1 MTAQRKTVFATGA
14 LVSGALASGALAV
27 ALAIATPASAQIYSI
42 GTGKQGFFTYAAGA
56 AIAKVAADGG
66 LNLRVSPFGGSSAY
80 VPGVNAGEQ
89 QFGLANEL
97 ETHYA
102 ITGDVIYKGKPQPD
116 LRVVAV
122 LTPLY
127 SEFFVR
133 KDSPI
138 KTVADLKGK
147 RIPSGYASQRVID
160 VLTKGTL
167 ADGGLSYKDVTEVP
181 VPNVVGGADE
191 FAQGKADVFM
201 FALGAGKVAE
211 VDSQVGGVR
220 VLEIDHSKEAMARLR
235 KFIPVAY
242 ATQVKPGKGRAG
254 VDAPVWVYA
263 YDYLV
268 LANDKVADDVVYKLA
283 KLMHDHQKELAANF
297 GGLEEFDPNRMTKDL
312 GPAKFHPGAIKYYKE
327 IGQWPP
333 KDDKQ

>member
-1 MTAQRKTVFATGA
+1 MTTVRNGIVGA
-14 LVSGALASGALAV
+14 AALAAALAV
-27 ALAIATPASAQIYSI
+27 TAPADAQIYSL
-42 GTGKQGFFTYAAGA
+42 GTGKQGFYTYSAGA
-56 AIAKVAADGG
+56 AISKVATDGG
-66 LNLRVSPFGGSSAY
+66 LNLRVKPFGGTSAY

-102 ITGDVIYKGKPQPD
+102 VTGEVIYKDKPQPN

-127 SEFFVR
+127 SEFFVA

-138 KTVADLKGK
+138 KTIADLKGK
-147 RIPSGYASQRVID
+147 RVPSGYASQRVLD

-167 ADGGLSYKDVTEVP
+167 ANGGLSYSDVQQVP
-181 VPNVVGGADE
+181 VPNVVGGASE
-191 FAQGKADVFM
+191 FEQGKTDVFM
-201 FALGAGKVAE
+201 FALGSGKVAE
-211 VDSQVGGVR
+211 VNSKVPVR
-220 VLEIDHSKEAMARLR
+220 VLPIDHSKEAMDRLR

-242 ATQVKPGKGRAG
+242 ATQVQPGKGRAG
-254 VDAPVWVYA
+254 LEEPTWAYA

-268 LANDKVADDVVYKLA
+268 LVNDKVADDVVYKLA
-283 KLMHDHQKELAANF
+283 KLLHDHQKELAANF
-297 GGLEEFDPNRMTKDL
+297 GALSGFDPKRMSKDM
-312 GPAKFHPGAIKYYKE
+312 GPVKFHPGAIKFYKE

-333 KDDKQ
+333 KSGS

>member
-1 MTAQRKTVFATGA
+1 MTAQRTVMLAAGA
-14 LVSGALASGALAV
+14 MAAALAFAA
-27 ALAIATPASAQIYSI
+27 PASAQIYSL
-42 GTGKQGFFTYAAGA
+42 GTGKQGFFTYSAGA
-56 AIAKVAADGG
+56 AIAKVASDGG
-66 LNLRVSPFGGSSAY
+66 LNLRLSPFGGTSAY

-102 ITGDVIYKGKPQPD
+102 VTGEVIYKGKPQPD

-127 SEFFVR
+127 SVFFVK

-138 KTVADLKGK
+138 KTIADLKGK
-147 RIPSGYASQRVID
+147 RIPSGYASQRVLD
-160 VLTKGTL
+160 VLTQGTL
-167 ADGGLSYKDVTEVP
+167 ANGGLGYTDVTQVP

-220 VLEIDHSKEAMARLR
+220 VLATDHSKEAMDRMR

-242 ATQVKPGKGRAG
+242 ATQITPGKGRAG
-254 VDAPVWVYA
+254 VDAPTWVYA

-268 LANDKVADDVVYKLA
+268 LANDKVADDVVYKLT
-283 KLMHDHQKELAANF
+283 KLMHDNKKELAANF
-297 GGLEEFDPNRMTKDL
+297 GALNGFDPNRMSKEM
-312 GPAKFHPGAIKYYKE
+312 GPVKYHPGAIKFYKE

-333 KDDKQ
+333 KSGS

>member
-1 MTAQRKTVFATGA
+1 MSTPRTVI
-14 LVSGALASGALAV
+14 LAASAIA
-27 ALAIATPASAQIYSI
+27 AAIAIATPASAQIYSL
-42 GTGKQGFFTYAAGA
+42 GTGKQGFFTYSAGA

-66 LNLRVSPFGGSSAY
+66 LNLRIKPFGGTSAY

-102 ITGDVIYKGKPQPD
+102 VTGEVIYKDKKQED

-133 KDSPI
+133 ADSPI
-138 KTVADLKGK
+138 KKIADLKGK
-147 RIPSGYASQRVID
+147 RVPTDYASQRVLD
-160 VLTKGTL
+160 VLTRGTL
-167 ADGGLSYKDVTEVP
+167 ANGVLSYDDIQKVP

-191 FAQGKADVFM
+191 FAKGNADVFM
-201 FALGAGKVAE
+201 FALGSGKVAE
-211 VDSQVGGVR
+211 VDAQVGGVR
-220 VLEIDHSKEAMARLR
+220 VLPVDPSPEAMARLR
-235 KFIPVAY
+235 KIIPVAY
-242 ATQVKPGKGRAG
+242 ATQVTPGKGRAG
-254 VDAPVWVYA
+254 VTEPAWVYA

-268 LANDKVADDVVYKLA
+268 LANNKVADDVVYTLT
-283 KLMHDHQKELAANF
+283 KLMHDHKAELAANF
-297 GGLEEFDPNRMTKDL
+297 GALGGFDPKRMAKDM
-312 GPAKFHPGAIKYYKE
+312 GPVQFHPGAIKFYKE

-333 KDDKQ
+333 KSGS

>member
-1 MTAQRKTVFATGA
+1 MTALRNTIFTA
-14 LVSGALASGALAV
+14 GALAAALAF
-27 ALAIATPASAQIYSI
+27 AAPASAQIYSI

-56 AIAKVAADGG
+56 AMAKVASDSG

-80 VPGVNAGEQ
+80 VPGVSANEQ

-102 ITGDVIYKGKPQPD
+102 VTGTAIYKGKQQTG

-127 SEFFVR
+127 SQFFVK

-138 KTVADLKGK
+138 KTIGDLKGK
-147 RIPSGYASQRVID
+147 RIPSDYSSQRVLDIF
-160 VLTKGTL
+160 TQGTL
-167 ADGGLSYKDVTEVP
+167 ANGGLSYSDVTKVP
-181 VPNVVGGADE
+181 VPNVVGGANE
-191 FAQGKADVFM
+191 FMQGKADVFM

-220 VLEIDHSKEAMARLR
+220 VVEVDHSKEAMARLR

-242 ATQVKPGKGRAG
+242 ATQLQPAKGRVG
-254 VDAPVWVYA
+254 ILAPTWVYA

-268 LANDKVADDVVYKLA
+268 LTNDKVSDDVVYKLA
-283 KLMHDHQKELAANF
+283 KTMHDHKKELAANF
-297 GGLEEFDPNRMTKDL
+297 GGLNGFDPGRMAKDL
-312 GPAKFHPGAIKYYKE
+312 GPAQYHPGAVKYYKE
-327 IGQWPP
+327 IGAWPP
-333 KDDKQ
+333 KSGDK

>member
-1 MTAQRKTVFATGA
+1 MTAQIKTMAIAGTLA
-14 LVSGALASGALAV
+14 GALALA
-27 ALAIATPASAQIYSI
+27 APASAQIYSL

-56 AIAKVAADGG
+56 AIAKVASDGG
-66 LNLRVSPFGGSSAY
+66 LNLRVSPFGGTSAY

-102 ITGDVIYKGKPQPD
+102 VTGEVIYKGKPQPH

-138 KTVADLKGK
+138 KTIADLKGK
-147 RIPSGYASQRVID
+147 RIPTGYASQRVLD

-167 ADGGLSYKDVTEVP
+167 ANAGLDYKNITEVP

-220 VLEIDHSKEAMARLR
+220 VLEIDHSKEAMDRLR
-235 KFIPVAY
+235 KYIPVAY

-254 VDAPVWVYA
+254 VDKPAWVYA

-268 LANDKVADDVVYKLA
+268 LVNDKVPDDVVYKLA
-283 KLMHDHQKELAANF
+283 KLMHDHKKELAANF
-297 GGLEEFDPNRMTKDL
+297 GALNDFDPDRMAKDL
-312 GPAKFHPGAIKYYKE
+312 GPAKFHPGAIKYYTE
-327 IGQWPP
+327 IKQWPP
-333 KDDKQ
+333 KSDK

>member
-1 MTAQRKTVFATGA
+1 MSTVRSGLLVAGAAAAAMAFAA
-14 LVSGALASGALAV
+14 
-27 ALAIATPASAQIYSI
+27 PASAQIYSL
-42 GTGKQGFFTYAAGA
+42 GTGKQGFFTYSAGA

-66 LNLRVSPFGGSSAY
+66 LNLRVQPFGGTSAY

-102 ITGDVIYKGKPQPD
+102 VVGDVIYKDKPQPN

-138 KTVADLKGK
+138 KTIADLKGK
-147 RIPSGYASQRVID
+147 RVPSDYASQRVLD

-167 ADGGLSYKDVTEVP
+167 ANGNLGYDNVQKVP

-191 FAQGKADVFM
+191 FAKGNADVFM
-201 FALGAGKVAE
+201 FALGSGKVAE
-211 VDSQVGGVR
+211 VDAQVGGVR
-220 VLEIDHSKEAMARLR
+220 VLPVDHSKEAMDRLR

-242 ATQVKPGKGRAG
+242 ATQVTPGKGRAG
-254 VDAPVWVYA
+254 VHEPTWVYA

-283 KLMHDHQKELAANF
+283 KLMHDHPKELAANF
-297 GGLEEFDPNRMTKDL
+297 GALSGFDPKRMAKDM
-312 GPAKFHPGAIKYYKE
+312 GPVKFHPGAIKFYKE
-327 IGQWPP
+327 VGEWPP
-333 KDDKQ
+333 KGGG

>member
-1 MTAQRKTVFATGA
+1 MTRKLTGILAAGAMAAVLAFAT
-14 LVSGALASGALAV
+14 S
-27 ALAIATPASAQIYSI
+27 ASAQIYSL
-42 GTGKQGFFTYAAGA
+42 GTGKQGFFTYSAGA

-66 LNLRVSPFGGSSAY
+66 LNLRVKPFGGTSAY

-102 ITGDVIYKGKPQPD
+102 VTGKVLYKDKVQPN

-127 SEFFVR
+127 SEFFVA

-138 KTVADLKGK
+138 KTIAELKGK
-147 RIPSGYASQRVID
+147 RVPSGYASQRVLD
-160 VLTKGTL
+160 VLTMGTL
-167 ADGGLSYKDVTEVP
+167 ANGGLSYKDVEQVP
-181 VPNVVGGADE
+181 VPNVLGGANE
-191 FAQGKADVFM
+191 FLQGKADAFM
-201 FALGAGKVAE
+201 FAVGSGKVAE
-211 VDSQVGGVR
+211 VNAKKAVR
-220 VLEIDHSKEAMARLR
+220 VLAIDHSKEAMERLR

-242 ATQVKPGKGRAG
+242 ATVLKPGKGRAG
-254 VDAPVWVYA
+254 VDAPTWVYA

-283 KLMHDHQKELAANF
+283 KLLHDHKKELAANF
-297 GGLEEFDPNRMTKDL
+297 GALNGFDPARMNKDM
-312 GPAKFHPGAIKYYKE
+312 GPVKFHPGAIKYYKE
-327 IGQWPP
+327 IGEWPP
-333 KDDKQ
+333 KSGS

>member
-1 MTAQRKTVFATGA
+1 MTVYGKTICTA
-14 LVSGALASGALAV
+14 GALAAALVFTA
-27 ALAIATPASAQIYSI
+27 PASAQIYSI

-66 LNLRVSPFGGSSAY
+66 LNLRISPFGGTSAY

-89 QFGLANEL
+89 HFGLANEL

-102 ITGDVIYKGKPQPD
+102 VTGEVIYKDKPQPD

-127 SEFFVR
+127 SEFFVK

-138 KTVADLKGK
+138 KTIADLKGK
-147 RIPSGYASQRVID
+147 RVPTGYASQRVID

-167 ADGGLSYKDVTEVP
+167 ANAGLEYKDITEVP

-220 VLEIDHSKEAMARLR
+220 VLEIDHSKEAMDRLR
-235 KFIPVAY
+235 KYIPVAY
-242 ATQVKPGKGRAG
+242 ATQVSPGKGRAG
-254 VDAPVWVYA
+254 VDKPSWVYA

-268 LANDKVADDVVYKLA
+268 LANSKVADDVVYKLT
-283 KLMHDHQKELAANF
+283 KLMHDNKKELAANF
-297 GGLEEFDPNRMTKDL
+297 GALAGFDPGRMAKDM
-312 GPAKFHPGAIKYYKE
+312 GPVKFHPGAVKYYTE

-333 KDDKQ
+333 KSAK

>member
-1 MTAQRKTVFATGA
+1 MLTTRSGIFAAGA
-14 LVSGALASGALAV
+14 VAA

-42 GTGKQGFFTYAAGA
+42 GTGKQGFFTYSAGA
-56 AIAKVAADGG
+56 SIAKVAADDG
-66 LNLRVSPFGGSSAY
+66 LNLRVKPFGGSSAY

-97 ETHYA
+97 ETHFA
-102 ITGDVIYKGKPQPD
+102 VTGTGIYKGRPQPH

-127 SEFFVR
+127 SEMFVA

-138 KTVADLKGK
+138 KSISDLKGK
-147 RIPSGYASQRVID
+147 RIPSGYASQRVLD

-167 ADGGLSYKDVTEVP
+167 ANGGLTYKDVQKVP
-181 VPNVVGGADE
+181 VPNVVGGANE
-191 FAQGKADVFM
+191 FLQGKADAFM
-201 FALGAGKVAE
+201 FAVGAGKVAE
-211 VDSQVGGVR
+211 VNAKKAVR
-220 VLEIDHSKEAMARLR
+220 VLPVDDSKAAMARLR

-242 ATQVKPGKGRAG
+242 ATTLKPGKGRAG
-254 VDAPVWVYA
+254 VDKPVRVYA

-268 LANDKVADDVVYKLA
+268 LTNDKVPDDVVYKLA
-283 KLMHDHQKELAANF
+283 KLLHDHQKQLAANF
-297 GGLEEFDPNRMTKDL
+297 GALSGFNPKRMNKDL
-312 GPAKFHPGAIKYYKE
+312 GAAHFHPGAIKYYKE

-333 KDDKQ
+333 KSAN

>member
-1 MTAQRKTVFATGA
+1 MDKTRLG
-14 LVSGALASGALAV
+14 LAV
-27 ALAIATPASAQIYSI
+27 AAAMAAAIAFAAPVSAQIYSL
-42 GTGKQGFFTYAAGA
+42 GTGKQGFFTYSAGA

-66 LNLRVSPFGGSSAY
+66 LNLRVSPFGGTSAY

-102 ITGDVIYKGKPQPD
+102 VTGEVIYKDKPQPD

-127 SEFFVR
+127 SEFFVA

-138 KTVADLKGK
+138 KTIADLKGK
-147 RIPSGYASQRVID
+147 RIPSGYASQRVLD

-167 ADGGLSYKDVTEVP
+167 ANGGLSYADVQQVP
-181 VPNVVGGADE
+181 VPNVVGGASE
-191 FAQGKADVFM
+191 FEQGKADVFM
-201 FALGAGKVAE
+201 FALGSGKVAE
-211 VDSQVGGVR
+211 VNAKVPVR
-220 VLEIDHSKEAMARLR
+220 VLEIDHSKEAMDRLR

-268 LANDKVADDVVYKLA
+268 LANAKVADDVVYKLT
-283 KLMHDHQKELAANF
+283 KLMHEHKKELAANF
-297 GGLEEFDPNRMTKDL
+297 GALNGFEPDRMAKDM
-312 GPAKFHPGAIKYYKE
+312 GPIKFHPGAIKYYQE

-333 KDDKQ
+333 KSGS

>member
-1 MTAQRKTVFATGA
+1 MTTARPGI
-14 LVSGALASGALAV
+14 LAACAIAV
-27 ALAIATPASAQIYSI
+27 IAAIATPATAQIYSL
-42 GTGKQGFFTYAAGA
+42 GTGKQGFFTYSAGA

-66 LNLRVSPFGGSSAY
+66 LNLRVKPFGGTSAY

-102 ITGDVIYKGKPQPD
+102 VTGSVIYKDKPQPN

-127 SEFFVR
+127 SEFFVA
-133 KDSPI
+133 KNSAI
-138 KTVADLKGK
+138 KTIADLKGK
-147 RIPSGYASQRVID
+147 RVPSGYASQRVLD

-167 ADGGLSYKDVTEVP
+167 ANGDLSYADVQQVP

-191 FAQGKADVFM
+191 FEQGKADVFM

-211 VDSQVGGVR
+211 VNSKVPVR
-220 VLEIDHSKEAMARLR
+220 VLAIDHSKEAMDRLR

-242 ATQVKPGKGRAG
+242 ATQVMPGHGHAG
-254 VDAPVWVYA
+254 VDGPTWVYA

-268 LANDKVADDVVYKLA
+268 LANDKVADDVVYKLT
-283 KLMHDHQKELAANF
+283 KLLHDHSKELAANF
-297 GGLEEFDPNRMTKDL
+297 GALSGFDPKRMNKDM
-312 GPAKFHPGAIKYYKE
+312 GPVQFHPGAIKYYKE
-327 IGQWPP
+327 IGEWPP
-333 KDDKQ
+333 KSGS

>member
-1 MTAQRKTVFATGA
+1 MIKTLGMFATA
-14 LVSGALASGALAV
+14 ALAT
-27 ALAIATPASAQIYSI
+27 AITAATPASAQIYSL
-42 GTGKQGFFTYAAGA
+42 GTGKQGFFTYSAGA

-66 LNLRVSPFGGSSAY
+66 LNLRVKPFGGTSAY

-102 ITGDVIYKGKPQPD
+102 VTGEVIYKDKPQPD

-138 KTVADLKGK
+138 KTIADLKGK
-147 RIPSGYASQRVID
+147 RVPSDYASQRVLD
-160 VLTKGTL
+160 VLTKGSL
-167 ADGGLSYKDVTEVP
+167 ANGGLSYDDVQKVP

-191 FAQGKADVFM
+191 FAKGNADVFM
-201 FALGAGKVAE
+201 FALGSGKVSE
-211 VDSQVGGVR
+211 VDAQVGGVR
-220 VLEIDHSKEAMARLR
+220 VLPVDHSKEAMDRLR

-242 ATQVKPGKGRAG
+242 ATQVQAGKGNTG
-254 VDAPVWVYA
+254 VDGSTWVYA

-268 LANDKVADDVVYKLA
+268 LANSKVDDEVVYKLT
-283 KLMHDHQKELAANF
+283 KLMHDHKAELAANF
-297 GGLEEFDPNRMTKDL
+297 GALNGFNPKRMAKDM
-312 GPAKFHPGAIKYYKE
+312 GPVQFHPGAIKFYKE

-333 KDDKQ
+333 KSGS